1 MDVPWKMTNVLAT
14 SDNTQYTQEFRR
26 KKDQEEKEPIQVN
39 YENEKPYNSPLTE
52 EEMNEA
58 LAGCAGSSPS
68 LDHINYEFIKKMV
81 RPEKTKILNAYEHIW
96 RSGNFPTN
104 WSEVFLIPMTD
115 FFNKQVYEE
124 DGEQETVPRSRK
136 KKAIAETTIRLQKKP
151 LYNRR
156 A

>member
-81 RPEKTKILNAYEHIW
+81 RPENTKILNAYEHIW

-104 WSEVFLIPMTD
+104 WSEISLTSKFMKRMVNRRLFHVLEKRKLLP
-115 FFNKQVYEE
+115 KQQF
-124 DGEQETVPRSRK
+124 GFR
-136 KKAIAETTIRLQKKP
+136 KKP